1 MIPKNFLKNQID
13 SLIFNLKKKGDINQ
27 IFIGACSIG
36 DFQTVNTIV
45 TSIKNFNIDVTDN
58 LGRSALRL
66 AISNEKLEVT

>member
-1 MIPKNFLKNQID
+1 
-13 SLIFNLKKKGDINQ
+13 LIFNLKKGDINQ

-36 DFQTVNTIV
+36 DFQTVNAIV

-66 AISNEKLEVT
+66 AISNEKLEVNIKMVKMREKYL